1 MKATEIPVSKELIQG
16 EVMNKNVAK
25 LVISSK
31 KSLDKDSL
39 NSVIISLRPCIKQA
53 KVHIIHNLTKQI
65 AMLKKKK
72 TSNEQQKNQNDR
84 KINRFVEEI
93 SILKRT
99 SKDVIGRW
107 LLSNKKTLQ
116 EVTKDETLSQK
127 FNLRLRVFART
138 GDHKVVRNVIE
149 PFRLKYPSWEK
160 EVPKIM
166 IRLGKKRK
174 KVDPNTVELGIKPV
188 RDVANVS
195 KKLEDESDTEGTN
208 SDTHDDE
215 STISDDEGDDE
226 ELFVSSLKEAIKE
239 TIVKRSEDNT
249 QPAISPEDGKE
260 QGESVVKVF
269 DLEHDTFDQI
279 NSNKSLNNEQE
290 NKINKKVSSFFV
302 GGESDEEAHGD
313 SDYEDD
319 FDNDLLSNQDDIIA
333 KYRGKGLQMK
343 ERGSFQSN
351 GFSRKNTNPIKSTQN
366 QPSIAHSLEK
376 KTNKEH
382 VKLKRL
388 PSNKSSKD
396 DSSSSSLHPSWAAK
410 KRANISIAKFEGK
423 KIKFGDEIN
432 PVSTVASST
441 KSQQDSEEKLHPSWT
456 AKQNLKSSIQTFQGK
471 KTLFED

>member
-1 MKATEIPVSKELIQG
+1 MEATEIPVSKELIQD
-16 EVMNKNVAK
+16 EVMKTKVAK
-25 LVISSK
+25 LAISTSNL
-31 KSLDKDSL
+31 LDKDSL
-39 NSVIISLRPCIKQA
+39 NSVIVSLRPCIKQA

-65 AMLKKKK
+65 DMLKKKK
-72 TSNEQQKNQNDR
+72 TNNEQQKNQNDR

-116 EVTKDETLSQK
+116 EVTKEETLSQK

-138 GDHKVVRNVIE
+138 GDHKSVRKVIDS
-149 PFRLKYPSWEK
+149 FRLKYPLWEK
-160 EVPKIM
+160 DVPKIM
-166 IRLGKKRK
+166 IKLGKKRK

-188 RDVANVS
+188 RDSANIP
-195 KKLEDESDTEGTN
+195 KKLKGVNDIDGPN
-208 SDTHDDE
+208 SDTSDDE
-215 STISDDEGDDE
+215 STILSEDEGDDE
-226 ELFVSSLKEAIKE
+226 KLFVSSLKEAVKE
-239 TIVKRSEDNT
+239 TIVNRSEDNT
-249 QPAISPEDGKE
+249 QSVIIPEDGKE

-279 NSNKSLNNEQE
+279 KSNKSLNHEQE
-290 NKINKKVSSFFV
+290 NKISKHVSSFFV

-313 SDYEDD
+313 SDFEDD

-351 GFSRKNTNPIKSTQN
+351 RFSRKNTNLVKSTQK
-366 QPSIAHSLEK
+366 QHGIAHAHEK
-376 KTNKEH
+376 KIDKEH
-382 VKLKRL
+382 LSSKRL
-388 PSNKSSKD
+388 PSKSSED
-396 DSSSSSLHPSWAAK
+396 DVSGSSLHPSWAAK

-423 KIKFGDEIN
+423 KIKFGDENN
-432 PVSTVASST
+432 PVSTVTST
-441 KSQQDSEEKLHPSWT
+441 SKSQQISEEKLHPSWT
-456 AKQNLKSSIQTFQGK
+456 AKQNLKSTIQAFQGK